1 MAIDFKAINERYEK
15 YGSINESV
23 VLEKEKSTY
32 WDMNMAALRKQLLL
46 RDKQIGKLTW
56 YIDDMKN
63 SFEKYHDNAEFEI
76 KALSKQLKKFST
88 K

>member
-32 WDMNMAALRKQLLL
+32 WDMNMAGLRKQLLL

-56 YIDDMKN
+56 YIDDMQK
-63 SFEKYHDNAEFEI
+63 SFEKYHENAEFEI
-76 KALSKQLKKFST
+76 ETLSKQLKKFST